1 MSYSVGAVRL
11 KLKVMADKCGGQSNL
26 ALMTGTS
33 RQFVND
39 VIHGRRKPTDRILKA
54 LGLKRLE
61 IYVTREKA

>member
-1 MSYSVGAVRL
+1 MSYSIGAVRL
-11 KLKVMADKCGGQSNL
+11 KLRVLADKCGGQSNL

-54 LGLKRLE
+54 IGLKRVE
-61 IYVTREKA
+61 IYVSR